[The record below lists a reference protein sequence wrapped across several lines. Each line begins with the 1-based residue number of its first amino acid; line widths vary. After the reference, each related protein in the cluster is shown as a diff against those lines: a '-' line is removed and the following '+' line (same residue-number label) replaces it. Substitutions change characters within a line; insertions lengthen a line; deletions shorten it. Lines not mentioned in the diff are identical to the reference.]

1 MTDTYSAPR
10 AHSPGADVPDTRS
23 TAEIELEIQR
33 TRARMTE
40 NVDAL
45 SWKLSPERLKAE
57 ARHKLHETQE
67 AVVEKVR
74 NTAHEVGDQAR
85 QAGSGLIGTVRD
97 NPIPSAMIGAG
108 LAWLIMGRRR
118 QSHEFDRSNDSY
130 GAYYSPQSYTPAD
143 SATYGHPAGAAG
155 ATSGGGIHSSAGF
168 GSSDMESE
176 EHRGVGEKAAAMRS
190 RVADKTSHARE
201 RVAET
206 ASHARERVAETT
218 SEAREAMR
226 ERAQA
231 ARSRASDLRHD
242 AAERARRTRGWAEQ
256 QMDDNPLVMG
266 AAVLALGAIVGSLV
280 PTTRKED
287 ELIGPRRDQ
296 LMDRAR
302 STMHEA
308 REVIGTTARETMNSV
323 KEEAGMQK
331 DTVRN
336 AAADLSSELQTSA
349 RKVAHDAKET
359 ARTEAEQR
367 NLM

>member
-1 MTDTYSAPR
+1 MTDT
-10 AHSPGADVPDTRS
+10 SP
-23 TAEIELEIQR
+23 AEIELEIQR

-45 SWKLSPERLKAE
+45 TWKLSPDHLKAR

-74 NTAHEVGDQAR
+74 HTAHEVGDQAR
-85 QAGSGLIGTVRD
+85 QAGSGLIGTMKD

-108 LAWLIMGRRR
+108 LAWLIIGRRR
-118 QSHEFDRSNDSY
+118 RSHEFDAAADSY
-130 GAYYSPQSYTPAD
+130 GRYYPPNAYSDAPA
-143 SATYGHPAGAAG
+143 YGAMSSTVG
-155 ATSGGGIHSSAGF
+155 ATSGGGIYSSTGVDA
-168 GSSDMESE
+168 EE
-176 EHRGVGEKAAAMRS
+176 EHHGIGDKAAELRE
-190 RVADKTSHARE
+190 RVSEKTSHARE

-206 ASHARERVAETT
+206 ASHARERVSETAADARDTVREKAE
-218 SEAREAMR
+218 
-226 ERAQA
+226 A
-231 ARSRASDLRHD
+231 ARARAADLGHG
-242 AAERARRTRGWAEQ
+242 AAERARRTKGWAEQ
-256 QMDDNPLVMG
+256 QMDENPLVMG
-266 AAVLALGAIVGSLV
+266 AAVLALGAVVGSLV

-287 ELIGPRRDQ
+287 ELLGPRRDE
-296 LMDRAR
+296 LIDRAR

-323 KEEAGMQK
+323 KEEVGLQK

-359 ARTEAEQR
+359 ARSEAEQR

>member
-1 MTDTYSAPR
+1 MTDTYSAPPAR
-10 AHSPGADVPDTRS
+10 STGSVPDGRS

-45 SWKLSPERLKAE
+45 TWKLSPDRLKAE

-74 NTAHEVGDQAR
+74 HTAHEVGDQAR
-85 QAGSGLIGTVRD
+85 QAGSGLFGTMRD

-108 LAWLIMGRRR
+108 LAWLIVGRRR
-118 QSHEFDRSNDSY
+118 QSHELDRSAESY
-130 GAYYSPQSYTPAD
+130 GGYYAPQSYTSADTAMYGPPA
-143 SATYGHPAGAAG
+143 STVG
-155 ATSGGGIHSSAGF
+155 ATAGGGIHSS
-168 GSSDMESE
+168 SDMESE
-176 EHRGVGEKAAAMRS
+176 GRHGMGEKASELRDRMS
-190 RVADKTSHARE
+190 EKT
-201 RVAET
+201 
-206 ASHARERVAETT
+206 SHARERVAETT
-218 SEAREAMR
+218 SEARDAMR

-231 ARSRASDLRHD
+231 ARSRASELRHD
-242 AAERARRTRGWAEQ
+242 TAERARRTRGWAEQ
-256 QMDDNPLVMG
+256 QMDENPLVMG
-266 AAVLALGAIVGSLV
+266 AAVLALGAVIGSLV

-296 LMDRAR
+296 LFDRAR
-302 STMHEA
+302 SSMHEA
-308 REVIGTTARETMNSV
+308 REVIGTTARETMESV
-323 KEEAGMQK
+323 KEEVGMQK
-331 DTVRN
+331 ETVRN

-359 ARTEAEQR
+359 ARSEAEQR